1 MFSCSAAGRWRRSRA
16 WAAAACLLSAACGV
30 LPQPFSHDGQVSN
43 PLLSPDERAG
53 IKVAAVKGTPHGR
66 ALAEAVARAFREA
79 DVAAQTGRGPSP
91 GLTLVGQALES
102 PGPRPSEA
110 RVQVLWRVLDADG
123 ALAGI
128 EQQEWTVD
136 ARDWAAGAGPL
147 IGRLA
152 RDAAAKLTPM
162 VADPKGGA
170 KSGTRQVIVR
180 GVTGAPGDGRVSLL
194 RSLVFELRKLG
205 IRVSES
211 PGGDGRTLVL
221 AGDVKVAPAGGG
233 AEGDRVEIVW
243 TVLSPEGAVLG
254 TVKQGNTV
262 ARGSLDKSWGVTA
275 VFAARAAAPGI
286 ARILGRAPSEARR

>member
-1 MFSCSAAGRWRRSRA
+1 M
-16 WAAAACLLSAACGV
+16 
-30 LPQPFSHDGQVSN
+30 SN
-43 PLLSPDERAG
+43 PLLAPDERAG

-79 DVAAQTGRGPSP
+79 DVAAQTGQGPSP
-91 GLTLVGQALES
+91 GLTLVGQALET

-110 RVQVLWRVLDADG
+110 RVRVLWRVLDADG

-136 ARDWAAGAGPL
+136 ARAWAAGAPPL
-147 IGRLA
+147 ISRLA

-170 KSGTRQVIVR
+170 QSGTRPVIVR
-180 GVTGAPGDGRVSLL
+180 SVTGAPGDGRVSLR
-194 RSLVFELRKLG
+194 RSLAFELRKLG

-211 PGGDGRTLVL
+211 PSGDGKTIVL
-221 AGDVKVAPAGGG
+221 AGEVKVAPAGGE
-233 AEGDRVEIVW
+233 AAGDRVEIIW
-243 TVLSPEGAVLG
+243 TVLSPAGAVVG

-262 ARGSLDKSWGVTA
+262 ARGSLERSWGMTA

-286 ARILGRAPSEARR
+286 ARIVRRTPSEARR